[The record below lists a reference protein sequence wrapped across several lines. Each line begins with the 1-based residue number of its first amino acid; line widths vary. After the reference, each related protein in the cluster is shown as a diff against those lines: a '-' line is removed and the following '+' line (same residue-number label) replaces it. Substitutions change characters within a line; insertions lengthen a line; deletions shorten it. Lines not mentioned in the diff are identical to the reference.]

1 MINIEI
7 GSLDKRIHIMKYQE
21 STDEYGLTHQS
32 LTDAVGNAI
41 WPVSSRH
48 EGKPTMS
55 SIKTR

>member
-41 WPVSSRH
+41 WARIEPALSLIH
-48 EGKPTMS
+48 
-55 SIKTR
+55 I